1 MLNQDSLAVGAASPA
16 GPGLVRPAY
25 GGYCFAGL
33 PDTLLSLF
41 GLPAQNPLP
50 AAALPAARARRVVLV
65 LLDAFGWSLFER
77 WADQAPLLRRLLAE
91 GVVSQL
97 TAQFPSTT
105 AAHLTCLH
113 SGQPVGQSGVFE
125 WFYYE
130 PEVDAVIAPLLYSFA
145 GDTERDR
152 LARFGVRPE
161 ALFPP
166 PLYPRL
172 AAAGVT
178 SFVFQLRDYARSAYS
193 RWITRGA
200 HVAPY
205 ATLPEAL
212 ANLELRLERAPAPA
226 YFLLYVDALDTH
238 SHHYGPGSRQVEAEA
253 RAVFRLLGDFMDDCR
268 RRFPDTLLLVTAD
281 HGQVAADP
289 AGTLYLNQRVPELR
303 RWLRPDRRGR
313 PLLFG
318 GSARDMFLYVQDRHL
333 EEAQA
338 RLSADLAGQAR
349 VQPTVALL
357 DQGLFGPAPV
367 ADRLRERLGNLA
379 VLPEGEQ
386 IVYWLEP
393 GRFEQKLRGHHGGLT
408 PAEMLIPFM
417 ACEL

>member
-1 MLNQDSLAVGAASPA
+1 MLNQVSLSAVAASTA

-33 PDTLLSLF
+33 PDTLLGLF
-41 GLPAQNPLP
+41 GLPAHEPLP
-50 AAALPAARARRVVLV
+50 AAALPVARARRVVLV

-77 WADQAPLLRRLLAE
+77 WADHAPFLRRMLAE

-113 SGQPVGQSGVFE
+113 TGQALGQSGVHE

-130 PEVDAVIAPLLYSFA
+130 PEVDAIIAPLLYSFA

-166 PLYPRL
+166 PLYPQL

-178 SFVFQLRDYARSAYS
+178 AFVFQLRDYARSAYS

-200 HVAPY
+200 HMAPY

-212 ANLELRLERAPAPA
+212 ANLEARLESAPAPA
-226 YFLLYVDALDTH
+226 YFLLYVDALDT
-238 SHHYGPGSRQVEAEA
+238 HHYGPGSRQVEAEA
-253 RAVFRLLGDFMDDCR
+253 RAVFRLLDDFVDDCR
-268 RRFPDTLLLVTAD
+268 RRFPDTLLLITAD
-281 HGQVAADP
+281 HGQVPADP
-289 AGTLYLNQRVPELR
+289 ARTLYLNQRLPELR
-303 RWLRPDRRGR
+303 RWLRTDRRGR

-318 GSARDMFLYVQDRHL
+318 GSARDLFLYVQDQHL

-338 RLSADLAGQAR
+338 RLSAPLAGQAR
-349 VQPTVALL
+349 VQLTAALL
-357 DQGLFGPAPV
+357 DAGLFGPAPV
-367 ADRLRERLGNLA
+367 AGRLRERLGNLA
-379 VLPEGEQ
+379 VLPEAEQ